1 MLGFFFY
8 LLLKSSNFQLKNFYF
23 DTYNK
28 AIETDHD
35 SDQFEMDLVSVN
47 KVLWQPYP
55 VSGSSSVGFFYIG
68 NAPILAN
75 GRPNSAQ

>member
-1 MLGFFFY
+1 
-8 LLLKSSNFQLKNFYF
+8 
-23 DTYNK
+23 
-28 AIETDHD
+28 
-35 SDQFEMDLVSVN
+35 MDLVSVN

-75 GRPNSAQ
+75 GRPNSAQLITVFNNPYNSDEKLAFIRPGAKLEFVDDYSTPTTIN